1 MRMQRSAVR
10 IARSD
15 TGTGLG
21 GPVASRSLD
30 FEKAWLDIYFMM
42 GDQAFD
48 YSRVMYL
55 DEDIIVD
62 GMRWAEVPF

>member
-15 TGTGLG
+15 TGTARGGL
-21 GPVASRSLD
+21 VASRSLD

-42 GDQAFD
+42 EDQAFD

-62 GMRWAEVPF
+62 GMRWAEIPF

>member
-21 GPVASRSLD
+21 GPEASRSLD

-42 GDQAFD
+42 EDQAFD
-48 YSRVMYL
+48 YSREMYL